1 VEWKHQLAPIKQ
13 RHNLGWK
20 DNYKRVTDYC
30 LEHRLEILILS
41 LGTLYVQQ
49 RNYLS
54 IYLYVFGHGVI
65 MEKSTLGH
73 GSLNKN
79 MAKFWV

>member
-1 VEWKHQLAPIKQ
+1 MEIW
-13 RHNLGWK
+13 
-20 DNYKRVTDYC
+20 
-30 LEHRLEILILS
+30 LEILILS
-41 LGTLYVQQ
+41 LSTLYVQQ

-65 MEKSTLGH
+65 MENLNLGL

-79 MAKFWV
+79 MV